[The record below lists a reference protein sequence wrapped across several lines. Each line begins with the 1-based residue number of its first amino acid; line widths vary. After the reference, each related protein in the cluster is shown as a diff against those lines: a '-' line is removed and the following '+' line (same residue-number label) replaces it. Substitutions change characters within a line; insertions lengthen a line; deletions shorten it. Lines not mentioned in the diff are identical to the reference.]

1 MTDKGETKKE
11 KERAEVK
18 LEEDLEDDVIN
29 DAEEITDMDEVSA
42 VQFRRIS

>member
-1 MTDKGETKKE
+1 MTDKGENKKE
-11 KERAEVK
+11 RVEVK